1 MSPSLVASTGHS
13 GRQTPQATQSSVI
26 FRDTTNHHLPFLVIF
41 RVNGM
46 SLIVYSILTHLE
58 IKDKIFLWPIT
69 LFYRQ
74 APPALPRPRL
84 IGLRK
89 NRKPALTLLHR
100 ADERLRRL
108 FERAHE
114 AGRPY

>member
-1 MSPSLVASTGHS
+1 MSPSLIASTGPS

-46 SLIVYSILTHLE
+46 SLIVYSILTHLA
-58 IKDKIFLWPIT
+58 IKDKIFLWPVT

-74 APPALPRPRL
+74 APPASPLARL
-84 IGLRK
+84 IGLRKGLQKGLRK
-89 NRKPALTLLHR
+89 NRKPALNLLH
-100 ADERLRRL
+100 
-108 FERAHE
+108 
-114 AGRPY
+114 